1 MGDLKTRYYEVT
13 VTVSDL
19 AGNIGSD
26 TCKVVIIPSCNPDSE
41 NDVDLY
47 DSPFDGD
54 RCENDGDVVYP
65 FLFKNNEIGV
75 GEITND
81 DLPFEKCAAFCRPYI
96 DYEGYVGFATELGSC
111 GTLTNCNRC
120 LCFFEA
126 GFLPVGPYQT
136 GVNPSNEGSLAVGPA
151 NGGRGSSPN
160 KCYPYKVS
168 LSYLIDL

>member
-1 MGDLKTRYYEVT
+1 MVHCFPSVYSKSVPLFLIQKTNLVAKLDRNIFYY
-13 VTVSDL
+13 
-19 AGNIGSD
+19 
-26 TCKVVIIPSCNPDSE
+26 
-41 NDVDLY
+41 NDIDLY
-47 DSPFDGD
+47 NNPFDGSI
-54 RCENDGDVVYP
+54 CTNDGDTFPY
-65 FLFKNNEIGV
+65 FYKDNEIGV
-75 GEITND
+75 GEITDD
-81 DLPFEKCAAFCRPYI
+81 DLPFEKCAAFCRPYV
-96 DYEGYVGFATELGSC
+96 DHKGYVGFATELGSC

-126 GFLPVGPYQT
+126 GSLPVGPYQT